1 MNTQFK
7 FKPKKI
13 KYLSNVDTL
22 DSSHKKITENINK
35 RRNDLPNKTR
45 RLNNLKEE
53 LNFLDNRCNEYANYI
68 ENRTKII
75 DEINSL
81 EEELSQI
88 NNYEEEMEYYAKTY
102 QILFN
107 YYDMLDGQIE
117 SEINAKLDELENPRD
132 DIPFSSSP
140 NFNNHLDGLM
150 ESSANVSKLDDKPH
164 NVLSDNI
171 TNNMEFQTETNDDMD
186 TMSVNS
192 FGTYTSYNTENTLMT
207 TSSIVT
213 RTTATT
219 RTDNCINN
227 FTDNVWNL
235 DGTQIFNTIKSSKL
249 DALNE
254 LSKLKRKEKKTT
266 RKRVKNVELLVKE
279 GNYNIFDFLHSN
291 VVEDNKNEASIGG
304 PTDANTN
311 NNNGTGIENDKNKQN
326 TENNSDDNNLTNTNG
341 LNLNGTACKNISIL
355 RNKSIDYDVF
365 DRAILYDD
373 YKTSLG
379 GYATKKKKTKICIN
393 CSIDK
398 VLIYSE
404 GIYACL
410 NCGEVENCII
420 ENDSSNY
427 KDPMVDKPTFPYKR
441 KNHFCELNLMIL
453 LVKVISKINGYF
465 KINHIH

>member
-35 RRNDLPNKTR
+35 RRCDLPNKTH

-53 LNFLDNRCNEYANYI
+53 LNFLDSRCNEYANYI

-75 DEINSL
+75 DEINLL

-117 SEINAKLDELENPRD
+117 SEINTKLEDSHNKLQISPIQHLNDISQNLTDNIDLNKTSIFSNNVISDEITNSLELITETRD
-132 DIPFSSSP
+132 DI
-140 NFNNHLDGLM
+140 
-150 ESSANVSKLDDKPH
+150 
-164 NVLSDNI
+164 
-171 TNNMEFQTETNDDMD
+171 D
-186 TMSVNS
+186 TMSVLS
-192 FGTYTSYNTENTLMT
+192 FGTYTSYNTETCASYNTET
-207 TSSIVT
+207 TMS
-213 RTTATT
+213 
-219 RTDNCINN
+219 DNCFNN
-227 FTDNVWNL
+227 FADNVWNL
-235 DGTQIFNTIKSSKL
+235 DGIQIFNTIKSSKL

-291 VVEDNKNEASIGG
+291 VIEDKNNI
-304 PTDANTN
+304 PHNDN
-311 NNNGTGIENDKNKQN
+311 NDNNDNNDKENI
-326 TENNSDDNNLTNTNG
+326 ENNSINNDVIDSNDLVH
-341 LNLNGTACKNISIL
+341 KNISRI

-379 GYATKKKKTKICIN
+379 GYATKKKKAKTCIN

-441 KNHFCELNLMIL
+441 KNHFCELNLIIL

-465 KINHIH
+465 EMNIF